1 MDSDPRGN
9 NGALEGPSSI
19 PHCAWW
25 REVALAPQ
33 YALREDQHPAG
44 RWRGS
49 AEGLHFQPGEGR
61 EGTAGAAAWLGLDWS
76 VLLTAKVEVPRFL
89 HPLSGSVGCVTAGA
103 RCHPGRLTESLA
115 RSCLAVLRDPQG
127 VL

>member
-1 MDSDPRGN
+1 MDSDPRVN

-33 YALREDQHPAG
+33 NALRENQHPAG

-61 EGTAGAAAWLGLDWS
+61 EGTAGAADWQDLDWS
-76 VLLTAKVEVPRFL
+76 VL
-89 HPLSGSVGCVTAGA
+89 S
-103 RCHPGRLTESLA
+103 
-115 RSCLAVLRDPQG
+115 
-127 VL
+127 